1 MKQQKTSKGSSLKVV
16 KQKLVVIEE
25 KLTALFLE
33 QADLEYEIDRLL
45 AKERRLQKK
54 LAKLKTARRSKSQ
67 PLRGK

>member
-1 MKQQKTSKGSSLKVV
+1 MKQQKASKDSSLKVV